1 MTQLEQGLRHPG
13 VPRALLDEVQ
23 DEPTLWQDFRDH
35 NASFNVALAE
45 ALRLHG
51 GRSFQL
57 FEVSIFA

>member
-1 MTQLEQGLRHPG
+1 

-23 DEPTLWQDFRDH
+23 IEQAQWQEFRERGASL
-35 NASFNVALAE
+35 NAALAE

-51 GRSFQL
+51 GWSFQL

>member
-1 MTQLEQGLRHPG
+1 MTQLEQGLRRPG

-23 DEPTLWQDFRDH
+23 DEQALWQEFRDH
-35 NASFNVALAE
+35 SAFNVALAE